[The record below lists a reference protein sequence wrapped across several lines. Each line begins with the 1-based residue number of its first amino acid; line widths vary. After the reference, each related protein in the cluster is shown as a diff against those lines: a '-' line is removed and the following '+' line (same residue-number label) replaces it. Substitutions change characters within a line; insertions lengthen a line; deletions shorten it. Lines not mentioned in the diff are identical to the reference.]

1 MHMQSNPINYFKL
14 FAIAEQFDLDLTT
27 LESNFRKTQSAN
39 HPDRFVSAPASEKLV
54 AMQLATLANEA
65 YSVLK
70 NPAKRAKYMLEQHG
84 IDAIAETNTAMPTEF
99 LMQQM
104 EWRER
109 IEDAKMARSITELDE
124 IAGELKLE
132 TNLLINE
139 LHELLDIKKD
149 LTSATAVTRKLIFID
164 KVCADIDQVI
174 EQLDD

>member
-1 MHMQSNPINYFKL
+1 
-14 FAIAEQFDLDLTT
+14 
-27 LESNFRKTQSAN
+27 
-39 HPDRFVSAPASEKLV
+39 
-54 AMQLATLANEA
+54 
-65 YSVLK
+65 
-70 NPAKRAKYMLEQHG
+70 
-84 IDAIAETNTAMPTEF
+84 
-99 LMQQM
+99 MQQM

-132 TNLLINE
+132 TNLLVNE